1 MKNIK
6 NKSKKLLAFLFVSSV
21 ITGCNRTVDADPNYY
36 YNQPNQASYNTIL
49 QQQQLLQQQIQQLQ
63 QQQGQ
68 TCNCNDAQATTETK
82 TTTTKTP
89 TKNTTTTV
97 KKDETKDTTTIT
109 PDTKT
114 DTKTETKTPTT
125 TDTTTDAA
133 SKIMEKLLQGIKGA
147 TYIEALVNKKE
158 TKLATGEVTENELK
172 LYAKNTG
179 LTKIEVLYSS
189 KTSTGTKLLYTH
201 GEQKV
206 KVRPAGALSLITTSL
221 DMMDDRLTSS
231 NGWPLNQT
239 DFYGMA
245 DRLGSTAYKSEVL
258 GKSNID
264 NTEVFIIKLTKK
276 EGDNEMDARI
286 KYEQIYYDPKTYMVK
301 LWEAYD
307 GSGSEPFFKINIKEM
322 KFHTSLDDSY
332 FKL

>member
-6 NKSKKLLAFLFVSSV
+6 NKSKKLLAFIFLTSV
-21 ITGCNRTVDADPNYY
+21 LTGCNRPLDSDPNYY
-36 YNQPNQASYNTIL
+36 YNQSTVAAYNAL
-49 QQQQLLQQQIQQLQ
+49 AQQQQVLQQQIQQLK

-68 TCNCNDAQATTETK
+68 ACNCSDTSQATTETK
-82 TTTTKTP
+82 TSSTKTTTK
-89 TKNTTTTV
+89 KDTTTTT
-97 KKDETKDTTTIT
+97 KKDETKDTTTTT
-109 PDTKT
+109 PE
-114 DTKTETKTPTT
+114 TKTETKTPTT
-125 TDTTTDAA
+125 TDSTTDAA
-133 SKIMEKLLQGIKGA
+133 TKIMEKLLQGIKGA

-201 GEQKV
+201 GEEKV
-206 KVRPAGALSLITTSL
+206 KVRPAGALSLITTSI

-231 NGWPLNQT
+231 NGWPLNHT

-245 DRLGSTAYKSEVL
+245 DRLGSTAYKPEVL
-258 GKSNID
+258 GKSNVD
-264 NTEVFIIKLTKK
+264 NTEVFIVKLTKK
-276 EGDNEMDARI
+276 DGANEMDSRI

-307 GSGSEPFFKINIKEM
+307 GNGTEPFFKINIKEM